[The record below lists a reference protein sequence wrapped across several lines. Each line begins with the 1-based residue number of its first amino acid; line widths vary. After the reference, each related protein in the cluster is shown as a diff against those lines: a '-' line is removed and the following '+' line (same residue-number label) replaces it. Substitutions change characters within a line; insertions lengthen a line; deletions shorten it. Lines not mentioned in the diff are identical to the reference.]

1 MSLHDASHS
10 RRCSM
15 VRAAGVRVVNG
26 SMQCRMPRMQNH
38 QQLTSYLLATEVRRL
53 ALAHSEAAFAYD
65 VVRWES
71 LAELDGEECEETA
84 ATMRRID
91 IIFIMRR
98 FMSFKNFS
106 GVVRAPVVHV
116 YVF

>member
-1 MSLHDASHS
+1 
-10 RRCSM
+10 
-15 VRAAGVRVVNG
+15 
-26 SMQCRMPRMQNH
+26 MQNH

-71 LAELDGEECEETA
+71 LAALDGEECEETA
-84 ATMRRID
+84 ATMRRIN
-91 IIFIMRR
+91 IIFIMRC

-106 GVVRAPVVHV
+106 GVVRAPVVLV
-116 YVF
+116 YAF

>member
-10 RRCSM
+10 WRCSM

-38 QQLTSYLLATEVRRL
+38 QQLTSYLLATEVRKL

-71 LAELDGEECEETA
+71 LAALDGEECEETA
-84 ATMRRID
+84 ATMRRI
-91 IIFIMRR
+91 IMRR

-116 YVF
+116 YAF